1 MLEITR
7 KEKKNMFEFEKTV
20 EKLEDFKNLNS
31 KKQEKLIN
39 RLLSDDEFIEWLFD
53 SSKDK
58 SNAPVTAK
66 QVDRLYSALT
76 KPRVMITL
84 TNVIK
89 DEGYE
94 SYKRSHATFLYSICN
109 FAIEVNNQRIEMIAE
124 DVSTGEI
131 SKRDGKEAK
140 AKLEKYSEIIADLLK
155 CARKIIKS
163 DAKQLSRETNLT
175 RDLCQNAFWHVPDP
189 EYVPAFKVG
198 FYLNGL
204 LNIIYDDAAEYG
216 FGLKTPNWRT
226 FFKTIFGKR
235 NLPSAATFILLEGVN
250 RIDKYKDLDSIDAV
264 KDCWDSLTEFALKIL
279 DEQPDE
285 IRSQMLE
292 LYIKRVEKM
301 FNNNSYDLRVN
312 LLSLPKQ
319 FKRLINTVT
328 NYKDKLKAILFPNKA
343 A

>member
-1 MLEITR
+1 
-7 KEKKNMFEFEKTV
+7 MFEFERVV
-20 EKLEDFKNLNS
+20 EKLEDFKNLS
-31 KKQEKLIN
+31 ERKQEKLLKK
-39 RLLSDDEFIEWLFD
+39 LLSDDEFTEWLFD

-58 SNAPVTAK
+58 SNKPVTAK

-76 KPRVMITL
+76 KPRVLIAL
-84 TNVIK
+84 VNVIK
-89 DEGYE
+89 DEGYD
-94 SYKRSHATFLYSICN
+94 SFKRSHATFLYSICN
-109 FAIEVNNQRIEMIAE
+109 FAIEVNNQRIEMISE
-124 DVSTGEI
+124 DVSNGDL
-131 SKRDGKEAK
+131 SKRDAKEAK

-155 CARKIIKS
+155 CARKIVKQ
-163 DAKQLSRETNLT
+163 DAKQLSRETNLS
-175 RDLCQNAFWHVPDP
+175 RDLCQNAFWHVPDI

-216 FGLKTPNWRT
+216 FGRKTPNWRT

-264 KDCWDSLTEFALKIL
+264 KDCWDSLTEFALKVL

-285 IRSQMLE
+285 VRSQMVE

-301 FNNNSYDLRVN
+301 FSNNSYDLRVN
-312 LLSLPKQ
+312 ILSLPRQ
-319 FKRLINTVT
+319 FKKLISTVS
-328 NYKDKLKAILFPNKA
+328 NYKDKLVAILNPDKKA